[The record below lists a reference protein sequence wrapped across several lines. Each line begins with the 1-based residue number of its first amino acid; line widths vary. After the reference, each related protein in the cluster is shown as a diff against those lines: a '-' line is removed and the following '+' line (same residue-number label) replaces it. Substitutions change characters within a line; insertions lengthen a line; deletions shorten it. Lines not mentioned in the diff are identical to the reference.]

1 MAAAQGHSR
10 VRRATGISLFKHG
23 PCGDRSR
30 PAHLA
35 QGAATVPEVT
45 SVDYI
50 PPVMRPRDL
59 LWAEIED
66 IYAAI
71 LRHPFVS
78 GLTDGSLPHEA
89 FRHYIVQDAHYLRGY
104 ARALALCGAKAARP
118 HDIVMF
124 AAHAG
129 GAVAAEQGLHA
140 GLLADLGLTPEA
152 AAAAPVAPTTRAYVS
167 YLFATAYGG
176 SFAEA
181 VAAVLPCYWIY
192 ARVGEELLTRGSP
205 DPLYARWIGMY
216 GSEEFQAVVDAVLE
230 LTDRL
235 GATVSPAEWAL
246 MREHVIVTSRYEW
259 MFWDAGWRREA
270 WPV

>member
-1 MAAAQGHSR
+1 MAAHERG
-10 VRRATGISLFKHG
+10 AT
-23 PCGDRSR
+23 
-30 PAHLA
+30 
-35 QGAATVPEVT
+35 ATVLRVT
-45 SVDYI
+45 S
-50 PPVMRPRDL
+50 PRPRDR
-59 LWAEIED
+59 LWAD
-66 IYAAI
+66 VAHIYDAI
-71 LRHPFVS
+71 LRHPFVT
-78 GLTDGSLPHEA
+78 GLADGSLPHDA

-104 ARALALCGAKAARP
+104 ARALALCAAKAAEPR
-118 HDIVMF
+118 DTVMF

-129 GAVAAEQGLHA
+129 GAIAAEQDLHA
-140 GLLADLGLTPEA
+140 ALLADLGLTPQE

-167 YLFATAYGG
+167 YLFASAYNG

-216 GSEEFQAVVDAVLE
+216 GSDEFQAVVDAVLE

-235 GATVSPAEWAL
+235 AAAASPAEWDL
-246 MREHVIVTSRYEW
+246 MREHVVVTSRYEW
-259 MFWDAGWRREA
+259 MFWDAGWRRET